1 MGFDIFEGLKLIVLR
16 LFLLGIFLILYKVTL
31 AQDVSA
37 KLDTLDL
44 KIQSGTLLSSK
55 SFAPHYL
62 VNNQYGE
69 VDGDAPVF
77 LKGELQYKRIM
88 SESWTLSSGLSFRN
102 ERLST
107 LYLGAKFEDW
117 EFSAGRVKKTY
128 GGLHADLSSGSLALS
143 ENALPIPML
152 EISLN
157 KYKSVPFTHGYLK
170 FRGSL
175 SQRWMEKDRYISKA
189 LLHGKTFYG
198 MIDLDDLIGLQIS
211 SGIVHFAQ
219 YGGISPQGD
228 KQPSSLNDYFRVF
241 MGRGIHNPDGTSAG
255 EGNAI
260 GNHLG
265 LTEFIFKKR
274 VGDHTLSLNYQ
285 KPFEDAGSI
294 QFISFKDFLIGLEW
308 ALPEDQSLVN
318 KLYIEVVRTK
328 WQSGRGLPDP
338 TDDIQTEEENRN
350 NEFGERDDIYNNYL
364 YRSGWTYHD
373 QVIGNPLIL
382 TFKHTL
388 NFLEPYPDY
397 GVAIANNRLSALHIG
412 IEGSFTSKITYKG
425 LLTYSKN
432 FGTYAGLYE
441 GRFNWGGIDRDPN
454 FEYVFLPA
462 KKQWYTSIEVNYE
475 QVLEIKPLSLNI
487 RLANDFGQLYQA
499 VGFELS
505 ALYRLSNY

>member
-1 MGFDIFEGLKLIVLR
+1 MLR
-16 LFLLGIFLILYKVTL
+16 CCLFTILLFLSQYSVLSQAKIDYPDTVL
-31 AQDVSA
+31 AYIA
-37 KLDTLDL
+37 T
-44 KIQSGTLLSSK
+44 GTLLSSK
-55 SFAPHYL
+55 SFAPFYL

-77 LKGELQYKRIM
+77 LKGEAEYNCTINENWRL
-88 SESWTLSSGLSFRN
+88 LSGLSFRN
-102 ERLST
+102 DRFST
-107 LYLGAKFEDW
+107 FYIGTKFKDW
-117 EFSAGRVKKTY
+117 EFTAGRAKRTY
-128 GGLHADLSSGSLALS
+128 GGLSSGLSSGSMAMS
-143 ENALPIPML
+143 ENALPIPMI

-157 KYKSVPFTHGYLK
+157 EYKPFPFTHGYLK
-170 FRGSL
+170 FKGSL
-175 SQRWMEKDRYISKA
+175 SQRWMERDRYISKA

-198 MIDLDDLIGLQIS
+198 MADLDDLIGLQIS

-219 YGGISPQGD
+219 YGGVSPQGER
-228 KQPSSLNDYFRVF
+228 QPSSLNDYFKVF
-241 MGRGIHNPDGTSAG
+241 MGRGIQGTSAG

-265 LTEFIFKKR
+265 LTEFTFRKR
-274 VGDHTLSLNYQ
+274 LGNHTLSLNYQ

-308 ALPEDQSLVN
+308 ALPKGEYLVN
-318 KLYIEVVRTK
+318 KFYVEVIRTK

-338 TDDIQTEEENRN
+338 TDDIQTEEDNRN

-382 TFKHTL
+382 TYQHTL

-397 GVAIANNRLSALHIG
+397 GVAIANNRLTALHIG
-412 IEGSFTSKITYKG
+412 IEGNFGSKITYKG
-425 LLTYSKN
+425 LFTYSKN

-454 FEYVFLPA
+454 FEYVFRPA
-462 KKQWYTSIEVNYE
+462 RKQWYTSVEFNYDKAFD
-475 QVLEIKPLSLNI
+475 LKPLSLNA
-487 RLANDFGQLYQA
+487 RLANDFGQLYHA
-499 VGFELS
+499 FGFELS
-505 ALYRLSNY
+505 LLYRLSNY

>member
-1 MGFDIFEGLKLIVLR
+1 MMNR
-16 LFLLGIFLILYKVTL
+16 LFLLCIFIVLFNQNL
-31 AQDVSA
+31 VS
-37 KLDTLDL
+37 
-44 KIQSGTLLSSK
+44 QSDSVSVSFQLGTLLSSK
-55 SFAPHYL
+55 SFAPFYL

-77 LKGELQYKRIM
+77 LKGDVKYEKSLNRN
-88 SESWTLSSGLSFRN
+88 WRFLSGLGFRN
-102 ERLST
+102 DRFFEF
-107 LYLGAKFEDW
+107 YVGAKFKDW
-117 EFSAGRVKKTY
+117 EFTAGRAKRIY
-128 GGLHADLSSGSLALS
+128 GGLDSGLSSGSLAMS
-143 ENALPIPML
+143 ENALPLPMIEL
-152 EISLN
+152 SLN
-157 KYKSVPFTHGYLK
+157 EYKSVPFTHGYLK

-175 SQRWMEKDRYISKA
+175 RQSWMEEDRYISKA

-198 MIDLDDLIGLQIS
+198 MADLDDLIGLQIS

-241 MGRGIHNPDGTSAG
+241 MGRGIHNPDGSSAG

-265 LTEFIFKKR
+265 LTEFTFRKR
-274 VGDHTLSLNYQ
+274 LGDHVLTLNYQ

-294 QFISFKDFLIGLEW
+294 QFISLKDFLIGLEW
-308 ALPEDQSLVN
+308 DLPNDEYLVN
-318 KLYIEVVRTK
+318 KFYVEVVRTK

-338 TDDIQTEEENRN
+338 TDDIQTEEDNRG

-382 TFKHTL
+382 TYQHTL
-388 NFLEPYPDY
+388 NFLAPYPDY
-397 GVAIANNRLSALHIG
+397 GVAIANNRLTAFHLG
-412 IEGSFTSKITYKG
+412 LEGNFNSKITYKG
-425 LLTYSKN
+425 LFTYSKN

-454 FEYVFLPA
+454 FEYVFRPA
-462 KKQWYTSIEVNYE
+462 RKQWYTSVEVNYNKAFNVE
-475 QVLEIKPLSLNI
+475 PLSLNI
-487 RLANDFGQLYQA
+487 RLASDFGQLYNA
-499 VGFELS
+499 SGFELS
-505 ALYRLSNY
+505 LSYRLSNY

>member
-1 MGFDIFEGLKLIVLR
+1 MLR
-16 LFLLGIFLILYKVTL
+16 YLLLSVFLISQNSNF
-31 AQDVSA
+31 AQD
-37 KLDTLDL
+37 LREEQDTLNL
-44 KIQSGTLLSSK
+44 EIKSGTLLSSK
-55 SFAPHYL
+55 SFAPFYL

-77 LKGELQYKRIM
+77 LKGDVKYEKSLNRN
-88 SESWTLSSGLSFRN
+88 WRFLSGLGFRN
-102 ERLST
+102 DRFSEF
-107 LYLGAKFEDW
+107 YVGAKFKDW
-117 EFSAGRVKKTY
+117 EFTAGRAKRIY
-128 GGLHADLSSGSLALS
+128 GGLDSGLSSGSLAMS
-143 ENALPIPML
+143 ENALPLPML

-157 KYKSVPFTHGYLK
+157 EYKSVPFTHGYLK

-175 SQRWMEKDRYISKA
+175 RQSWMEEDRYISKA

-198 MIDLDDLIGLQIS
+198 MADLDDLIGLQIS

-241 MGRGIHNPDGTSAG
+241 MGRGIHNPDGSSAG

-265 LTEFIFKKR
+265 LTEFTFRKR
-274 VGDHTLSLNYQ
+274 LGDHVLTLNYQ

-294 QFISFKDFLIGLEW
+294 QFISLKDFLIGLEW
-308 ALPEDQSLVN
+308 DLPKDEYLVN
-318 KLYIEVVRTK
+318 KFYVEVVRTK

-338 TDDIQTEEENRN
+338 TDDIKTEEDNRG

-382 TFKHTL
+382 TYQHTL
-388 NFLEPYPDY
+388 NFLDPYPDY
-397 GVAIANNRLSALHIG
+397 GVAIANNRLTAFNLG
-412 IEGSFTSKITYKG
+412 LEGNFSSKITYKG
-425 LLTYSKN
+425 LFTYSKN

-454 FEYVFLPA
+454 FEYVFRPA
-462 KKQWYTSIEVNYE
+462 RKQWYTSVEVNYNKAFNVE
-475 QVLEIKPLSLNI
+475 PLSLNI
-487 RLANDFGQLYQA
+487 RLASDFGQLYNA
-499 VGFELS
+499 SGFELS
-505 ALYRLSNY
+505 LSYRLSNY